1 MKMLFKWSADI
12 YHFGMVW
19 IMNQRVIGIQV
30 LFLIWCDRAG
40 ISVTQSQDVWN
51 GGMNGCMRMS
61 RRAPLSPC
69 RPRLAERQ
77 ARAMMSPSLAN
88 KLWLTLWGPWRKG
101 NGMEWEC
108 AAVMLRESI
117 HGRWEAAAVLGE
129 AGGDA
134 SRREPFREGE
144 GHTTAAA
151 TAGEEEEE
159 SPYSYGNINLRRSF
173 HFYQWPARKNGRLW
187 VFYVKLLSCSM
198 EIKDVG
204 KEKE

>member
-1 MKMLFKWSADI
+1 MKMLFKLSADI
-12 YHFGMVW
+12 YHFGIIW
-19 IMNQRVIGIQV
+19 IMNQRAIRIQV
-30 LFLIWCDRAG
+30 LFLIWCDRAQ

-61 RRAPLSPC
+61 SRAPLSPC

-134 SRREPFREGE
+134 SRRKPFREGE
-144 GHTTAAA
+144 GHTTAAV
-151 TAGEEEEE
+151 TAGEEEEGE
-159 SPYSYGNINLRRSF
+159 SLFVRQRQPETELPLLSVTREE
-173 HFYQWPARKNGRLW
+173 NGRLW
-187 VFYVKLLSCSM
+187 VFYVKLLSCAM

-204 KEKE
+204 Q